1 MFSSKKSE
9 KTLFSL
15 FNLVILFVCLFLV
28 SRSAKCEDET
38 ITTDIATFE
47 TTTLFSFIEEDRGI
61 KSGKSFEKL
70 STKVVLD
77 VVFKKILFLERFNE
91 MDIGHIHFHF
101 IKSF

>member
-1 MFSSKKSE
+1 VSKSKMFSSKKSE
-9 KTLFSL
+9 KSLFSL

-28 SRSAKCEDET
+28 SRSAKCEDETTT

-70 STKVVLD
+70 STKVAFD
-77 VVFKKILFLERFNE
+77 IVFKKYY
-91 MDIGHIHFHF
+91 
-101 IKSF
+101 S